1 MELNEDFKL
10 SQQQGLLLAEQ
21 LLQSFDGDFYNI
33 SRDILK
39 FEDLN
44 LMSSQL
50 LTKDKNPYYGKPQC
64 IKLFRH

>member
-1 MELNEDFKL
+1 MTKKTWSPCAHDVFE
-10 SQQQGLLLAEQ
+10 GCRYC
-21 LLQSFDGDFYNI
+21 FDGDFYNI

-50 LTKDKNPYYGKPQC
+50 LTRDKNPYYGKPQC